1 MLATCSRNQECS
13 CIISDKYFSAAR
25 SFGDCAA
32 FCAAQNFPHF
42 QYGTA
47 DGAVGTCACCNS
59 DATETP
65 VGSTSVYS
73 YAASKVDVEG
83 TVQKGT
89 TDPIG
94 SWFVVEPVCT
104 QCTCNAG
111 PPQWRGQQSLESCA
125 LTCAQEGSWFR
136 HASGTKEDGNPG
148 PLHVFW

>member
-73 YAASKVDVEG
+73 YAASKVEVDTTETSVSSTSTVEVAESAQ
-83 TVQKGT
+83 T
-89 TDPIG
+89 G
-94 SWFVVEPVCT
+94 SATGSAHPVVKY
-104 QCTCNAG
+104 
-111 PPQWRGQQSLESCA
+111 L
-125 LTCAQEGSWFR
+125 
-136 HASGTKEDGNPG
+136 
-148 PLHVFW
+148 LHVIFSPFLC